1 MRHNYSE
8 QQKIEEILKLEY
20 VLFPKYIFKELKN
33 IGLSLEEGYIFL
45 ELWYLVFGEK
55 IKVSESVLAERIGMD
70 EDNILRYLANL
81 ISKKLV
87 SFREENGILYYSVFP
102 FIENIT
108 SDEDDTVG
116 SEDKVEA
123 EIYQSFTG
131 EFKRTLS
138 PIEVDFIDE
147 WLNEKF
153 YPKNMIIEVLRL
165 AVTGGKLN
173 FKYIDKVL
181 ADWDKKGVVSQDE
194 NDKITRE
201 SKLNKKSSKKTT
213 SKTRITSRPGKYDD
227 LYE

>member
-1 MRHNYSE
+1 MRDNYGQ

-20 VLFPKYIFKELKN
+20 ALLPKYIFKELKN

-45 ELWYLVFGEK
+45 ELWYLIITEK
-55 IKVSESVLAERIGMD
+55 IKVSESILAERVGID
-70 EDNILRYLANL
+70 EDKVLGLLANL
-81 ISKKLV
+81 ISKRLV
-87 SFREENGILYYSVFP
+87 SFREENGILYYCVLP

-108 SDEDDTVG
+108 NIEEDG
-116 SEDKVEA
+116 ALREDKVEA
-123 EIYQSFTG
+123 EIYQVFAG

-153 YPKNMIIEVLRL
+153 YSQKMIIEVLKL

-181 ADWDKKGVVSQDE
+181 VDWDKKGISSQEE
-194 NDKITRE
+194 NEKIARE
-201 SKLNKKSSKKTT
+201 NKLNKKPGKK
-213 SKTRITSRPGKYDD
+213 SLPKTKATAKPGKYDD